1 MNMAIDEGLLR
12 LLEEVS
18 IQKTTVVRF
27 YRWDVPT
34 ISLGKNQKAWEAVD
48 LAYCQSRGLPL
59 VYRPT
64 GGRAVF
70 HGQELTYAVVS
81 NDRKH
86 FALHNPL
93 QTYWRIATALQMG
106 LRRLS
111 CPTDLSPTVR
121 PTVLPVRATRK
132 PCFLS
137 ASRYELL
144 SGGRK
149 LVGSAQRRLKG
160 CFLQHG
166 SIPLH
171 IDYQTMAAAL
181 GISETLLRSKV
192 VSVSEGARHTISFE
206 ALCSTLMK
214 GFEEVFRVKLSA

>member
-1 MNMAIDEGLLR
+1 MAIDEGLLR
-12 LLEEVS
+12 LLEEAFT
-18 IQKTTVVRF
+18 QRTTVVRF
-27 YRWDVPT
+27 YRWDMPT
-34 ISLGKNQKAWEAVD
+34 ISLGKNQKAWKAVD
-48 LAYCQSRGLPL
+48 LAYCQSHGLPL
-59 VYRPT
+59 VHRPT

-81 NDRKH
+81 NDQEH
-86 FALHNPL
+86 FALHNPP
-93 QTYWRIATALQMG
+93 QTYWRIATALQAG
-106 LRRLS
+106 LRLLP
-111 CPTDLSPTVR
+111 CPADLSLTVEPTAF
-121 PTVLPVRATRK
+121 PVSATRK

-166 SIPLH
+166 SIPLQ
-171 IDYQTMAAAL
+171 IDYQVMAPAL
-181 GISETLLRSKV
+181 GVSEKLLRSKV
-192 VSVSEGARHTISFE
+192 VSVSEGARQNISFE

-214 GFEEVFRVKLSA
+214 GFEEVFGVKLSA